1 MKKRKHEIVFAT
13 NLNNQNYFSVDLN
26 TTIELPNYITYQFV
40 IRDCTQT
47 ITNEGFS
54 RDSRLNIELEITN
67 NGNYYSAT

>member
-1 MKKRKHEIVFAT
+1 MKKKEHEIVFAM
-13 NLNNQNYFSVDLN
+13 NINNQNGFSVYLN
-26 TTIELPNYITYQFV
+26 TTIELPNCITYQFV